1 MELRQFSNFSI
12 LLESKSPGELVKTQ
26 IQKKKKKKTHRFLD
40 PAFLIRALRICI
52 FNKLPSDHG
61 LP

>member
-1 MELRQFSNFSI
+1 MELRQFPNFSI
-12 LLESKSPGELVKTQ
+12 LLESKSPGELVKTH
-26 IQKKKKKKTHRFLD
+26 IKKKKKKTHRFLD
-40 PAFLIRALRICI
+40 PAFLIHALRICI